1 MTAILDHIH
10 MGCAN
15 VYTTAFDL
23 TKTTR
28 IGHYDGGFVSNVT
41 IGQKA
46 VPLGGKGVYI
56 EIESIVDPFAT
67 ADVTRRPWWY
77 KRAVAL
83 GSPIFSG
90 VCLRVNTM
98 EELGEIA
105 KRHGGTIRPKLGI
118 RTRPDG
124 PEVRFWEAPYVPGVP
139 VMNDPWETGKPNWCC
154 WEDRLY
160 VHPSGQPVINTPGL
174 LQPMGV
180 AWMEM
185 GGNKARMQQW
195 LGQNP
200 DDLNMKFNGKS
211 LGLYAIGVST
221 DMGEVEIRRPSAT
234 GV

>member
-1 MTAILDHIH
+1 MAAILDHIH
-10 MGCAN
+10 IGCAN

-23 TKTTR
+23 TKTTK
-28 IGHYDGGFVSNVT
+28 IGHYDGGFAGNIT
-41 IGQKA
+41 IGHKTM
-46 VPLGGKGVYI
+46 PLGGKGVYI

-77 KRAVAL
+77 RRAVAVN
-83 GSPIFSG
+83 SPIFSG
-90 VCLRVNTM
+90 VCLRVDTM
-98 EELGEIA
+98 EELREIA
-105 KRHGGTIRPKLGI
+105 KRHGGTIGPKLHI

-124 PEVRFWEAPYVPGVP
+124 PQAKFWDAPYAPA
-139 VMNDPWETGKPNWCC
+139 MADPWETGKPNWCC

-160 VHPSGQPVINTPGL
+160 AHPSGQPVINAPGL
-174 LQPMGV
+174 VQPMGV

-185 GGNKARMQQW
+185 GGTKARMHEW

-211 LGLYAIGVST
+211 PGLYAIGVNT
-221 DMGEVEIRRPSAT
+221 DTGDVVMRRPSAT